1 MSSSTQDIIQTYNK
15 TFSEILLD
23 YLTVSNT
30 LHNNDTI
37 ASFKSQSIIT
47 SYDIIELEISLNTLA
62 IHLQTIK
69 AKLANTDEHDENYT
83 KSINATN
90 VADVADVADVAISVA
105 NASSDQEIDS
115 LVNKAIKDIMP
126 LMMLHMM
133 NNDKKS
139 ILHTNPQGNPI
150 INSFTELISK
160 ASNAYT
166 QDLQTARTV
175 INNSKPYLYSYG
187 DEINNGDDL
196 D

>member
-1 MSSSTQDIIQTYNK
+1 MSSSNQDIIQIYNK

-23 YLTVSNT
+23 YLTVSNA

-37 ASFKSQSIIT
+37 AKFKSQFIIT

-69 AKLANTDEHDENYT
+69 DKLANTDEHDDNDENHK
-83 KSINATN
+83 KSIKVTDT
-90 VADVADVADVAISVA
+90 VDSVDTSIT
-105 NASSDQEIDS
+105 SSDQEIDS

-139 ILHTNPQGNPI
+139 ILHANPQGNPI
-150 INSFTELISK
+150 INSFTELIGK
-160 ASNAYT
+160 ASNAYI
-166 QDLQTARTV
+166 QGSQTARTV
-175 INNSKPYLYSYG
+175 INNTGPGPY
-187 DEINNGDDL
+187 DIEINNGDDL